1 MNIKGFA
8 FILIG
13 VLSCLSV
20 AAQKNPLPA
29 HNNWIFGPSI
39 GYQYQSGSFLKASA
53 WGLFAPN
60 ESQYMKIDAGANFTW
75 MGGKTTVIPE
85 VGFTY
90 YVNDFVLLPFVKAEL
105 TPYTVTPKVGLSLF
119 SLIDLGVGYGF
130 DINTKKDFK
139 QIKGVNLS
147 LGINIPLN
155 FHLY

>member
-1 MNIKGFA
+1 MNVRGFVFM
-8 FILIG
+8 FIGL
-13 VLSCLSV
+13 LSCLGV
-20 AAQKNPLPA
+20 AAQRNPLPA
-29 HNNWIFGPSI
+29 HNNWIFGPSV

-60 ESQYMKIDAGANFTW
+60 ESQYMKIDAGADITW
-75 MGGKTTVIPE
+75 MEGKTTVIPE

-90 YVNDFVLLPFVKAEL
+90 YVNDFILLPFVKTEL

-130 DINTKKDFK
+130 DFNTKKNFK
-139 QIKGVNLS
+139 EIKGVNLS
-147 LGINIPLN
+147 LGVNIPLN